1 MKNKTFFKKDFNM
14 FIWFIL
20 LIFPFFR
27 YTYFTFNYPIVN
39 KIYMVFQV
47 LSFLIIFLTYIKNK
61 NIRFSKINI
70 SILIFLIILNFSTFI
85 NDANMFDS
93 LYLSFKVITLCLI
106 VEYGLKYHKRI
117 FLKAISCYLMFL
129 VYTNFITVLLY
140 PKGMYIDNIG
150 YYQNWLLGYKNIH
163 ILFILPAILFSF
175 LHSYIYYGKLRKHN
189 YLFLIVSIISVI
201 LANSSTSLVGLGI
214 VLIFVLFKNLFNKTL
229 ILNIKNYVLITGV
242 AFFGII
248 IFRVQEYFQYFI
260 ENILHRSVNFTNRT
274 YIWDYVM
281 DFISA
286 KPWLGYGV
294 EDSVIRYNKTILYQ
308 SFHAHNQI
316 LEIIYKT
323 GFIGLIVFGIIVFDS
338 IKKLYMNKDHIIV
351 KFISIILFAYLF
363 MMLTEVY
370 SFEYFMFLF
379 VICSNV
385 SSLIGGDNIENNS

>member
-1 MKNKTFFKKDFNM
+1 M
-14 FIWFIL
+14 
-20 LIFPFFR
+20 
-27 YTYFTFNYPIVN
+27 
-39 KIYMVFQV
+39 
-47 LSFLIIFLTYIKNK
+47 
-61 NIRFSKINI
+61 
-70 SILIFLIILNFSTFI
+70 IFLIILNFSTFI

-106 VEYGLKYHKRI
+106 VEYGLKYHKRV

-175 LHSYIYYGKLRKHN
+175 LHSYIYYGTLRKHN

-229 ILNIKNYVLITGV
+229 ILNIKNYVLVTGV

-281 DFISA
+281 DFISV

-338 IKKLYMNKDHIIV
+338 IKKLYMNKDQIIV